1 MNLFHEEFLREE
13 RKVYRFLLKPEKRD
27 HPWRIHISKY
37 FPFKIFSLL
46 DKLNVLQGI
55 VKTTIPLE
63 EYYEKAD
70 KLFKIEITEKT
81 GTMAKEA
88 ADIVIEKINK

>member
-1 MNLFHEEFLREE
+1 MLHASTSQT
-13 RKVYRFLLKPEKRD
+13 K
-27 HPWRIHISKY
+27 
-37 FPFKIFSLL
+37 
-46 DKLNVLQGI
+46 
-55 VKTTIPLE
+55 PLE